1 MKPLILEYAEVA
13 VDEVDFIDITE
24 YDRNLHLNVI
34 KGTLTPAISDLRCS
48 TETFTK
54 AQVDTTES
62 DDDYNHKMMQ
72 YLDTRIQTR
81 ALVDETGN
89 DDDYN
94 SINVR

>member
-1 MKPLILEYAEVA
+1 MKPLILEYAEIG
-13 VDEVDFIDITE
+13 VDEMNFMDITE
-24 YDRNLHLNVI
+24 YNTDLNLNVI
-34 KGTLTPAISDLRCS
+34 KGTLTPAFSDLSCS

-62 DDDYNHKMMQ
+62 DDDYNHKMVQ
-72 YLDTRIQTR
+72 FLDTRLQTR
-81 ALVDETGN
+81 ALVDETGS